1 MQCFHGF
8 ARIAIESHIYE
19 KFLTGSR
26 GWALAFL
33 RWGYNGSCMAAGLDA
48 QRESRG

>member
-1 MQCFHGF
+1 MQSLLGC
-8 ARIAIESHIYE
+8 ARIPVEESHIYE

-33 RWGYNGSCMAAGLDA
+33 RGDMMATVW
-48 QRESRG
+48 